1 MYPCDSCSSSWD
13 YFSRQFP
20 LLEGQ
25 KGIKA
30 MVTIG
35 NRMNTALQVPLRAT
49 KVTGK
54 KTASLH
60 LLRKTWPPGE
70 LVDVRCSLEPLQSVY
85 INQPFLP
92 RVRSARYSWQLA
104 FGGWFEEHVFLC
116 SSIVLPPIL
125 QSWEHLFPLWM
136 GPWRFSSADQ
146 KELVDLVCFLSI
158 LSQCPIAKA
167 CSFLSLRKFTVQE
180 HGSIS
185 FITITTFN
193 SSPPVH
199 NL

>member
-1 MYPCDSCSSSWD
+1 MRLFLSAVPSIRRPEGNQSSGHYWKPHEHSSASPSPS
-13 YFSRQFP
+13 YQ
-20 LLEGQ
+20 GH
-25 KGIKA
+25 
-30 MVTIG
+30 
-35 NRMNTALQVPLRAT
+35 
-49 KVTGK
+49 GK

-116 SSIVLPPIL
+116 SSIVLPSIL

-167 CSFLSLRKFTVQE
+167 CSFLSLRKFTV
-180 HGSIS
+180 
-185 FITITTFN
+185 
-193 SSPPVH
+193 
-199 NL
+199 